1 MAVADHQPGYKALL
15 DVRKELVDKLV
26 TCRADPNV
34 LIVKAKGRG
43 MIGSIQ
49 ASAAVVPGSESG
61 REKAQQLVNQVLEAA
76 ETDDSKVEEFAQ
88 LLEENSLGE
97 VAAFLREKPTG
108 QPPVQDSHTP
118 FREPEQRIPDD
129 SYGDRPPKLEPV
141 SLDSGVA
148 KDLSQV
154 QNGNTSPEFDRTQ
167 HKLAER
173 KPSVGISF
181 EAVPGGM
188 VYVEQEHDDNLDV
201 ASEKPVHSVAD
212 TQPHVEES
220 SSMLG
225 DRSAHILPETKS
237 LLQTNQDL
245 QTQLAVKTNNEQT
258 LEEQLKQMGIEK
270 KQNVEKLAQKEKELQ
285 EKEQQIKQ
293 LKAKVSDLTQELQ
306 SEKKSNIKV
315 KTELEE
321 KIKHLKCQLKEKEA
335 KFNEEKFRLIDEKHK
350 LEMKIQT
357 MHTDEETLKRLI
369 LEEKCKVAELHA
381 QAEKDKTERTVND
394 LKREHEKQMENYV
407 QKIENIRQEHRN
419 SISQKDQEHQ
429 AAIRE
434 LNSKLGKQMSSEPD
448 SSRGDD
454 TDRVHVLRHSHS
466 DA

>member
-1 MAVADHQPGYKALL
+1 MTSAGPGYNALL
-15 DVRKELVDKLV
+15 DVRTELVDKLV

-34 LIVKAKGRG
+34 LIVKAKDRG

-49 ASAAVVPGSESG
+49 ASAAVAPGSESG
-61 REKAQQLVNQVLEAA
+61 REKAEQLVNQILEATK
-76 ETDDSKVEEFAQ
+76 TDDTKVEEFAQ

-97 VAAFLREKPTG
+97 VAAFLRGKPTEH
-108 QPPVQDSHTP
+108 PPVQDSHVP
-118 FREPEQRIPDD
+118 FREPEQRIPGDG
-129 SYGDRPPKLEPV
+129 YGDRPPKLEPV
-141 SLDSGVA
+141 SLDDSGVA
-148 KDLSQV
+148 KDMSQV

-188 VYVEQEHDDNLDV
+188 VYAEQEHDDNLDV
-201 ASEKPVHSVAD
+201 ASEKPVHSIAD

-220 SSMLG
+220 PSMLG
-225 DRSAHILPETKS
+225 DRSTQILPETKS

-245 QTQLAVKTNNEQT
+245 QARLAVKTNNEQK
-258 LEEQLKQMGIEK
+258 LEDQLKQMGIEK
-270 KQNVEKLAQKEKELQ
+270 KQNEEELAQKEKELK
-285 EKEQQIKQ
+285 EKEQQIEQ

-306 SEKKSNIKV
+306 NEKESNVKV

-321 KIKHLKCQLKEKEA
+321 KIKHLKCQLKEEEA
-335 KFNEEKFRLIDEKHK
+335 KFNEEKFHLIAEKHK
-350 LEMKIQT
+350 LELKIQT
-357 MHTDEETLKRLI
+357 MHTEEEKLKRLI

-381 QAEKDKTERTVND
+381 QAEKDKTERTVGD

-407 QKIENIRQEHRN
+407 QKIENIKQEHRN

-429 AAIRE
+429 VAIRE
-434 LNSKLGKQMSSEPD
+434 LNSKLEKQMSSVGPD
-448 SSRGDD
+448 TSRGDD
-454 TDRVHVLRHSHS
+454 TEHVHVLRHSHS